1 MDKLTKEQR
10 RKNMQAVRSKGRTIL
25 NAIRKDLRIT
35 ELADFFIWVYRYW
48 VGLPVTILLS
58 VPLQTDF
65 LCNS

>member
-25 NAIRKDLRIT
+25 NVLCKDLRIS
-35 ELADFFIWVYRYW
+35 EFADFFWVYRFW
-48 VGLPVTILLS
+48 VGLPVTTFLF
-58 VPLQTDF
+58 VPLKTDF